1 LEQVQKKVDSNQ
13 RSGSTGPV
21 EGTETPMAS
30 TACADHV
37 QDKPTLQQP
46 SAKATPVKPQTCATA
61 RATTTKFTN
70 METRRGAAERM
81 TKPAT
86 GNKDDSNPYSLGGA
100 VQCSSNPAVL
110 GGEAP
115 DARNEQSPKKQ
126 KKTPTSPTKVN
137 VLSTVLEGGSSQIV
151 GPRIQDDVV
160 AGWKR
165 GGAKL
170 LVLNIHGMLI
180 ECSLIA
186 ERNPNA
192 DIRSSMKTGNRRVIF
207 RPWLLEF
214 LRRCFINFTVAFWGS
229 KSECYMDEV
238 TAAVLTCLKD
248 GQSFKP
254 LFVWSGKDCEATDF
268 DDGAPICWGKPLSK
282 VFNIWPVFN
291 LSNTVIVDHKSFR
304 VGCNPMANV
313 IIPTAFYVQDLGNLE
328 DDNNYLKSCL
338 WPLLEG
344 FFASEDIAQ
353 FRSYYPGSFLESNTT
368 VAKVYELQGQSGIVD
383 FVEGEGT
390 REPSG
395 SATKM
400 SPHIR
405 LHFVTDLV
413 VVCTEKPREERD
425 EEQSTKGGRGKA

>member
-1 LEQVQKKVDSNQ
+1 
-13 RSGSTGPV
+13 
-21 EGTETPMAS
+21 
-30 TACADHV
+30 
-37 QDKPTLQQP
+37 
-46 SAKATPVKPQTCATA
+46 
-61 RATTTKFTN
+61 
-70 METRRGAAERM
+70 
-81 TKPAT
+81 
-86 GNKDDSNPYSLGGA
+86 
-100 VQCSSNPAVL
+100 
-110 GGEAP
+110 
-115 DARNEQSPKKQ
+115 
-126 KKTPTSPTKVN
+126 
-137 VLSTVLEGGSSQIV
+137 
-151 GPRIQDDVV
+151 
-160 AGWKR
+160 
-165 GGAKL
+165 
-170 LVLNIHGMLI
+170 
-180 ECSLIA
+180 
-186 ERNPNA
+186 
-192 DIRSSMKTGNRRVIF
+192 VIF
-207 RPWLLEF
+207 RPSLLEF

-238 TAAVLTCLKD
+238 AAAVLTCLKD

-291 LSNTVIVDHKSFR
+291 LSNSVIVDHKSFR